1 MNTINNNTKLNFN
14 AQFKVKDPQKL
25 VPETVVKAYTG
36 IAENLGQ
43 NTDEIFIRALE
54 DNSKKS
60 TPALEFLEGNV
71 KIDGKVVKSFGER
84 VTSWGDRVTTMQRN
98 FAKLFSENIT
108 PAFEKNK

>member
-14 AQFKVKDPQKL
+14 AKLRVDDPQRL
-25 VPETVVKAYTG
+25 VPEVVVKAYTG
-36 IAENLGQ
+36 IAKNLGQ

-60 TPALEFLEGNV
+60 SLNAEVLEGNV
-71 KIDGKVVKSFGER
+71 KIDEKVVKSFGER

-98 FAKLFSENIT
+98 FAKLFSEKIT